1 MMNKLILS
9 AEHMFVRLV
18 SFEILHI
25 CTILTYIYLRSSQC
39 HTQHR
44 DKLHTSL
51 GGLHMP
57 PGLLHQMGITQDIGL
72 RGVKT
77 GLSND
82 GNQSSMVKGNHYHR
96 PSGGIC

>member
-9 AEHMFVRLV
+9 AEHMLVRLV
-18 SFEILHI
+18 SFDFLHI
-25 CTILTYIYLRSSQC
+25 CTILTYIYLQVKST

-44 DKLHTSL
+44 DKLHASL

-77 GLSND
+77 GLSNS
-82 GNQSSMVKGNHYHR
+82 GNQSSMVKGSHYHC